1 MRLGKMLHALLFVP
15 RCAGCGKRIAFSPQ
29 NTDLPVF
36 CPDCTQRWQRAMQT
50 QCPKC
55 FCAYADCRCAGFVL
69 QRAGCESLLK
79 LACYN
84 DPDAHAVR
92 NTVLYL
98 KDHPSKRTFEQLARW
113 LRDGLLAALEKSG
126 CKRED
131 AVIVYLP
138 RSPKSRRRAG
148 MDQARELAHALSRES
163 GIACEAHLVRKRNT
177 KQQKRLTRA
186 QRQRNIQN
194 ALEVVGE
201 VRGRTVILV
210 DDVVT
215 TGASMCAGSKLLRA
229 AGAAHI
235 IGVCIART
243 ERVHRSKD

>member
-29 NTDLPVF
+29 NKDLPVF
-36 CPDCTQRWQRAMQT
+36 CPDCGLRWQRAMQT
-50 QCPKC
+50 QCPEC
-55 FCAYADCRCAGFVL
+55 FCAYADCRCAGSAL
-69 QRAGCESLLK
+69 QKAGCESLLK
-79 LACYN
+79 LACDN

-98 KDHPSKRTFEQLARW
+98 KDHPSKRTFGQLALW
-113 LRDGLLAALEKSG
+113 LRDGLLATLEKSG
-126 CKRED
+126 CKSED

-138 RSPKSRRRAG
+138 RSPKAKRRAG
-148 MDQARELAHALSRES
+148 MDQARELARALSCVS
-163 GIACEAHLVRKRNT
+163 GIAFQTHLVKHRST
-177 KQQKRLTRA
+177 KQQKTLTRA

-194 ALEVVGE
+194 SLEVVGE

-215 TGASMCAGSKLLRA
+215 TAATMCAGSKLLRA
-229 AGAAHI
+229 AGAARI
-235 IGVCIART
+235 IGVCVART
-243 ERVHRSKD
+243 ERTHKSKA